1 MEDLIPCVIDIDE
14 CNTNNGG
21 CNQTCTN
28 NVGSFFCSCQP
39 GYQLYANNQS
49 CNGKQDLNLK
59 IKLFH
64 LHVLQTSMNATLTME
79 AAIKHAQT
87 ISEVT
92 SAHVCLVLRWMQ
104 ITKHAVVSCIEF
116 VNGRFPFSCP
126 ADINECNTINGGCNQ
141 TCTNNFG
148 SYFCSCLSGFTLD
161 VNK

>member
-1 MEDLIPCVIDIDE
+1 MKILTPCVIDIDE

-28 NVGSFFCSCQP
+28 NVGSFIGSCQP
-39 GYQLYANNQS
+39 GYQHDANNQS
-49 CNGKQDLNLK
+49 CNGKHELNLK

-92 SAHVCLVLRWMQ
+92 SAHVCLVLHWM
-104 ITKHAVVSCIEF
+104 
-116 VNGRFPFSCP
+116 
-126 ADINECNTINGGCNQ
+126 
-141 TCTNNFG
+141 
-148 SYFCSCLSGFTLD
+148 
-161 VNK
+161 